1 MSANVTEKIDLG
13 KPQFASHSWLEPI
26 VVVGIMLTSLYVN
39 RYKHFSIFD
48 KNRDPV
54 ADREFPKSDVE
65 ATSVPLQD
73 EQNGRKNPHEPK
85 RRVYGWFVIRTPN
98 SSRFARH
105 VHSRILQKLPFLV
118 EMFYWVLNYAFYS
131 CTKAV
136 AQALSPAGTDVVQ
149 LAQDHGIG
157 ILDLEHR
164 SIFSIFFPIEESD
177 FQAFF
182 LTGHPGWMTFFNRIY
197 SLVHIPGTVAFL
209 SWYYWAAPDFER
221 FAIARRTMT
230 LGNFVA
236 FIVFCFFP
244 CMPPRLLPES
254 YNFHDTVRQEN
265 AESVWVGGKMV
276 NQLAAM
282 PSLHFT
288 YAFVIGGTFMYHSNF
303 WSAFNGGRR
312 TLRSMASTG
321 LFVFLGIFYP
331 LLVLSV
337 IVATANHYWFDATV
351 AMVSV
356 AICFLINRIWLI
368 LLPAEDMLLWALRL
382 EKPVPT
388 TGSRLRNSNRQTKN
402 GEGFEE
408 SEHLLERYA

>member
-1 MSANVTEKIDLG
+1 MSANATDKIDLG
-13 KPQFASHSWLEPI
+13 KPQFASHAWLEPI
-26 VVVGIMLTSLYVN
+26 VVVTIMLTSLYVN
-39 RYKHFSIFD
+39 RYRHFSVFD
-48 KNRDPV
+48 KNRAPV
-54 ADREFPKSDVE
+54 GDREYLKSDVE
-65 ATSVPLQD
+65 ATSSPIQHD
-73 EQNGRKNPHEPK
+73 QGRKNPHEPK
-85 RRVYGWFVIRTPN
+85 RRVLGCFVIRTPN

-105 VHSRILQKLPFLV
+105 IHSRMLQKLPFLV

-131 CTKAV
+131 CTKAI
-136 AQALSPAGTDVVQ
+136 AQSLSPAGTDVVQ

-197 SLVHIPGTVAFL
+197 SLVHIPGTVAFI
-209 SWYYWAAPDFER
+209 SWYYWAAPDFDR
-221 FAIARRTMT
+221 FAIVRRTMT

-254 YNFHDTVRQEN
+254 FNFHDTVRQEN

-288 YAFVIGGTFMYHSNF
+288 YAFCIGGTFMYHSNF
-303 WSAFNGGRR
+303 WSALNGGRR
-312 TLRSMASTG
+312 TLRSMATTA
-321 LFVFLGIFYP
+321 LFVFLGIAYP

-356 AICFLINRIWLI
+356 AICYLINRIWLI

-402 GEGFEE
+402 SEFEE

>member
-1 MSANVTEKIDLG
+1 MSTNSTQKIDLG
-13 KPQFASHSWLEPI
+13 KPQFASHSWVEPI
-26 VVVGIMLTSLYVN
+26 IVVSIMVASLVFN
-39 RYKHFSIFD
+39 RTRHYKIFD
-48 KNRDPV
+48 KNRDPL
-54 ADREFPKSDVE
+54 AERESLKSDVE
-65 ATSVPLQD
+65 ATSVPLRD
-73 EQNGRKNPHEPK
+73 EQSRKNPHEPK

-98 SSRFARH
+98 SSRFAH
-105 VHSRILQKLPFLV
+105 HIHSRILQKLPFLV

-157 ILDLEHR
+157 ILDIEHR

-182 LTGHPGWMTFFNRIY
+182 LNNHQGWMTFFNRIY
-197 SLVHIPGTVAFL
+197 SLVHIPGTVAFI

-221 FAIARRTMT
+221 FAIVRRTMT
-230 LGNFVA
+230 LGNFSA
-236 FIVFCFFP
+236 FMVFCFFP

-254 YNFHDTVRQEN
+254 FNFHDTVRQEH

-288 YAFVIGGTFMYHSNF
+288 YAFCIGATFMYHSNF
-303 WSAFNGGRR
+303 WSIFQGGRR
-312 TLRSMASTG
+312 TLRSMVSTG
-321 LFVFLGIFYP
+321 FFVTLAILYP

-337 IVATANHYWFDATV
+337 IVATANHYWLDATV

-356 AICFLINRIWLI
+356 AICFLINKIWLI
-368 LLPAEDMLLWALRL
+368 LLPAEDLLLWALRL

-388 TGSRLRNSNRQTKN
+388 TGNRLRNSNRQTK
-402 GEGFEE
+402 GSEPFEE
-408 SEHLLERYA
+408 SEHLLERYS

>member
-1 MSANVTEKIDLG
+1 MASNGSDKIDLG
-13 KPQFASHSWLEPI
+13 KPQFASHTWLEPI
-26 VVVGIMLTSLYVN
+26 VVVSIMLTSLYVN
-39 RYKHFSIFD
+39 RYKHFKILD

-54 ADREFPKSDVE
+54 AEREFLKSDIE
-65 ATSVPLQD
+65 SSSVPLQD
-73 EQNGRKNPHEPK
+73 ENGRKDPHEPK

-98 SSRFARH
+98 SSRFANH
-105 VHSRILQKLPFLV
+105 IHSRIVQKFPFLV

-131 CTKAV
+131 CTKAISH
-136 AQALSPAGTDVVQ
+136 ALSPAGTDVVQ
-149 LAQDHGIG
+149 LAQDHGIA

-164 SIFSIFFPIEESD
+164 SIFSILFPIEESD
-177 FQAFF
+177 FQAYF
-182 LTGHPGWMTFFNRIY
+182 LNGHPGWMTFFNRIY

-209 SWYYWAAPDFER
+209 SWWYWAAPDHER

-236 FIVFCFFP
+236 FVVFCFFP

-254 YNFHDTVRQEN
+254 FNFHDTVRQEN

-288 YAFVIGGTFMYHSNF
+288 YAFCIGATFIYHSNF

-312 TLRSMASTG
+312 TLRSMATTAI
-321 LFVFLGIFYP
+321 FVILGILYP

-337 IVATANHYWFDATV
+337 IVATANHYWLDATI
-351 AMVSV
+351 AMFSV
-356 AICFLINRIWLI
+356 VICFLINRVWLI
-368 LLPAEDMLLWALRL
+368 LLPLEDLFLWATRL

-388 TGSRLRNSNRQTKN
+388 TGFRLRNSRQAKTDD
-402 GEGFEE
+402 GFEE
-408 SEHLLERYA
+408 SEHLLERYS

>member
-1 MSANVTEKIDLG
+1 MSTEAPEKIDLG
-13 KPQFASHSWLEPI
+13 KPQFASHAWLEPI
-26 VVVGIMLTSLYVN
+26 VVVSIMLTSVYVN
-39 RYKHFSIFD
+39 RYKHFKILD
-48 KNRDPV
+48 KNRNPV
-54 ADREFPKSDVE
+54 AEREFLKSDVE
-65 ATSVPLQD
+65 ASSTPLQD
-73 EQNGRKNPHEPK
+73 DQNGRKNPLEPK

-98 SSRFARH
+98 SSRFAH
-105 VHSRILQKLPFLV
+105 HIHSRIIQKFPFLV
-118 EMFYWVLNYAFYS
+118 EMFYWVLNLAFYA
-131 CTKAV
+131 CTKAIS
-136 AQALSPAGTDVVQ
+136 QALSPAGKDVVQ
-149 LAQDHGIG
+149 LGQDHGIS
-157 ILDLEHR
+157 ILNLEHN
-164 SIFSIFFPIEESD
+164 SMFSFFFPIQESD

-221 FAIARRTMT
+221 FATVRRTMT

-236 FIVFCFFP
+236 FVVFCFYP

-265 AESVWVGGKMV
+265 AESVWVGGKMI

-288 YAFVIGGTFMYHSNF
+288 YAFCIGSTFMYHSNF
-303 WSAFNGGRR
+303 WSIFNGGRR
-312 TLRSMASTG
+312 TLRSMASTAI
-321 LFVFLGIFYP
+321 FVVLGILYP

-356 AICFLINRIWLI
+356 TMCFLINKIWLI
-368 LLPAEDMLLWALRL
+368 LLPAEDMFLWATRL

-388 TGSRLRNSNRQTKN
+388 TGSRLRNSNQQAKTD
-402 GEGFEE
+402 GFEE
-408 SEHLLERYA
+408 AEHLLERYV

>member
-1 MSANVTEKIDLG
+1 M
-13 KPQFASHSWLEPI
+13 F
-26 VVVGIMLTSLYVN
+26 TSLYVN
-39 RYKHFSIFD
+39 RYKHFKILD

-54 ADREFPKSDVE
+54 AEREFLKSDVE
-65 ATSVPLQD
+65 ASSAPLSD
-73 EQNGRKNPHEPK
+73 DQNGRADPHESK
-85 RRVYGWFVIRTPN
+85 KRVYGWFVIRTPN
-98 SSRFARH
+98 SSRFAKH
-105 VHSRILQKLPFLV
+105 IHSRIVQKFPFLV

-136 AQALSPAGTDVVQ
+136 SQSLSPAGVDVVQ
-149 LAQDHGIG
+149 LAQDHGIS

-164 SIFSIFFPIEESD
+164 SIFSIFFPFEESD
-177 FQAFF
+177 FQSFF
-182 LTGHPGWMTFFNRIY
+182 LMNHPGWMTFFNRIY

-209 SWYYWAAPDFER
+209 SWYYWAAPDHER

-236 FIVFCFFP
+236 FMVFCFYP

-254 YNFHDTVRQEN
+254 FNFHDTVRQEN

-288 YAFVIGGTFMYHSNF
+288 YAFCIGATFIYHSNF
-303 WSAFNGGRR
+303 WSIFNGGRR
-312 TLRSMASTG
+312 TIRSMVTTAV
-321 LFVFLGIFYP
+321 FVILGIVYP

-351 AMVSV
+351 AMFSV
-356 AICFLINRIWLI
+356 AICFMINKVWLI
-368 LLPAEDMLLWALRL
+368 LLPLEDLFLWATRL
-382 EKPVPT
+382 EKPIPT
-388 TGSRLRNSNRQTKN
+388 TGSRYRNSNTGRTTKN
-402 GEGFEE
+402 GGFEE
-408 SEHLLERYA
+408 SEHLLERYS